1 MGSTLF
7 VLPEILESMIANLFI
22 RFQRKLLRLSVGLI
36 TVLLILAIFELS
48 PPRTAVAQ
56 GHTNLVLAFYYAWYD
71 PGSFGP
77 GKTPYQP
84 PSPYLSADAGVIQQ
98 HVSQAQSAGINGF
111 VQSWYG
117 PAPQQT
123 ESNFQ
128 TLLNI
133 ASGSG
138 FKAAVD
144 FESASPYFAN
154 NGDRIAALNHLLS
167 THANHPAYLRVDGR
181 PVVFFWANW
190 ILGVGEWAAIREQV
204 DPGHNSIWIAEGG
217 SPEYLSV
224 FDGLHL
230 YNIAWSNS
238 PAGTAATWAA
248 ITREASNTYG
258 SYKYWVATAMP
269 GFNDSLL
276 GRGESTIVRDRG
288 GGSFYQAS
296 FGGAAV
302 SSPDMLIINSFN
314 EWAEGSNIEPSLEF
328 GNQYLDLT
336 SQFSAGYRSGS
347 IAPVAVQPAAT
358 AGPSPTPSITPTTG
372 PTPTPT
378 NTPLPTETPSPV
390 ASPTPLADGSI
401 VYEAIPGDSFLA
413 IADRFGVDV
422 ITIYELN
429 GLTAD
434 SLLTVGQRLILG
446 YGTKSDN
453 EQIDPVYPGTTIRD
467 DGSAVYR
474 VKDGDTPIGIAGRYG
489 LSLEELY
496 EMNSNFSPDSILR
509 IDQEIIVGR
518 IPIPEEIGGSTDMPT
533 ATVIITATSTPEV
546 VSEPSPIPSEP
557 SPSATPTTQA
567 SPTVSSVDADESQPS
582 LGGNMPILLL
592 FIGVV
597 VLLAAIGGGLLYL
610 GRK

>member
-1 MGSTLF
+1 
-7 VLPEILESMIANLFI
+7 MIDNMFS
-22 RFQRKLLRLSVGLI
+22 RCQRIVLRLTIGLF
-36 TVLLILAIFELS
+36 TLLLLLAVLELS
-48 PPRTAVAQ
+48 PPGTALAQ
-56 GHTNLVLAFYYAWYD
+56 GHTNLVLAFYYAWYE

-84 PSPYLSADAGVIQQ
+84 PSPYLSADAGVIQR

-128 TLLNI
+128 TLLNV
-133 ASGSG
+133 SGGSG

-154 NGDRIAALNHLLS
+154 NSDRIAALNHLLG

-181 PVVFFWANW
+181 PVIFFWANW
-190 ILGVGEWAAIREQV
+190 ILGVGDWAAIREQV

-217 SPEYLSV
+217 SPEYLAV

-230 YNIAWSNS
+230 YNIAWSNG

-248 ITREASNTYG
+248 RTREASNTYG

-276 GRGESTIVRDRG
+276 GRGDSTVIRDRG
-288 GGSFYQAS
+288 GGSYYQAS
-296 FGGAAV
+296 FGGAAA

-314 EWAEGSNIEPSLEF
+314 EWAEGSNIEPSVEF

-336 SQFSAGYRSGS
+336 SQLSAGFRSGS
-347 IAPVAVQPAAT
+347 LPPVVIQPAAT
-358 AGPSPTPSITPTTG
+358 AGPSLTPSVTPTSG
-372 PTPTPT
+372 PSPTPT
-378 NTPLPTETPSPV
+378 NTPLPTKTPTPI
-390 ASPTPLADGSI
+390 ASPTPLTDGSI

-413 IADRFGVDV
+413 IADRFGLDV
-422 ITIYELN
+422 NSIYELN
-429 GLTAD
+429 GLSAE
-434 SLLTVGQRLILG
+434 SLLTIGQRLIIG
-446 YGTKSDN
+446 YGAKVEGGTSDR
-453 EQIDPVYPGTTIRD
+453 VYPGATIRD

-474 VKDGDTPIGIAGRYG
+474 VKEGDTPIGIASLYG
-489 LSLEELY
+489 LSLDELY
-496 EMNSNFSPDSILR
+496 EMNSDFSADSILR
-509 IDQEIIVGR
+509 IDQELIVGR
-518 IPIPEEIGGSTDMPT
+518 IPIPKEVGGSTDMPT
-533 ATVIITATSTPEV
+533 ATAVAPATITPEPTT
-546 VSEPSPIPSEP
+546 EPSPPPPDP
-557 SPSATPTTQA
+557 SPSATPTIGATVTVDPAASADTQT
-567 SPTVSSVDADESQPS
+567 SIT
-582 LGGNMPILLL
+582 GNTTILLL

-597 VLLAAIGGGLLYL
+597 LLLAAVGGILLYL
-610 GRK
+610 GRNK

>member
-1 MGSTLF
+1 
-7 VLPEILESMIANLFI
+7 MIDNMFS
-22 RFQRKLLRLSVGLI
+22 RCQRIVLRLTIGLF
-36 TVLLILAIFELS
+36 TLLLLLAVLELS
-48 PPRTAVAQ
+48 PPGTALAQ
-56 GHTNLVLAFYYAWYD
+56 GHTNLVLAFYYAWYE

-84 PSPYLSADAGVIQQ
+84 PSPYLSADAGVIQR

-128 TLLNI
+128 TLLNV
-133 ASGSG
+133 SGGSG

-154 NGDRIAALNHLLS
+154 NSDRIAALNHLLG

-181 PVVFFWANW
+181 PVIFFWANW
-190 ILGVGEWAAIREQV
+190 ILGVGDWAAIREQV

-217 SPEYLSV
+217 SPEYLAV

-230 YNIAWSNS
+230 YNIAWSNG

-248 ITREASNTYG
+248 RTREASNTYG

-276 GRGESTIVRDRG
+276 GRGDSTVVRDRG
-288 GGSFYQAS
+288 GGSYYQAS
-296 FGGAAV
+296 FGGAAA

-314 EWAEGSNIEPSLEF
+314 EWAEGSNIEPSVEF

-336 SQFSAGYRSGS
+336 SQLSAGFRSGS
-347 IAPVAVQPAAT
+347 LPPVVIQPAAT
-358 AGPSPTPSITPTTG
+358 AGPSLTPSVTPTSG
-372 PTPTPT
+372 PSPTPT
-378 NTPLPTETPSPV
+378 NTPLPTKTPTPI
-390 ASPTPLADGSI
+390 ASPTPLTDGSI

-413 IADRFGVDV
+413 IADRFGLDV
-422 ITIYELN
+422 NSIYELN
-429 GLTAD
+429 GLSAE
-434 SLLTVGQRLILG
+434 SLLTIGQRLIIG
-446 YGTKSDN
+446 YGAKVEGGTSDR
-453 EQIDPVYPGTTIRD
+453 VYPGATIRD

-474 VKDGDTPIGIAGRYG
+474 VKEGDTPIGIASLYG
-489 LSLEELY
+489 LSLDELY
-496 EMNSNFSPDSILR
+496 EMNSDFSADSILR
-509 IDQEIIVGR
+509 IDQELIVGR
-518 IPIPEEIGGSTDMPT
+518 IPIPKEVGGSTDMPT
-533 ATVIITATSTPEV
+533 ATAVAPATITPEPTT
-546 VSEPSPIPSEP
+546 EPSPPPPDP
-557 SPSATPTTQA
+557 SPSATPTIGATVTVDPAASADTQT
-567 SPTVSSVDADESQPS
+567 SIT
-582 LGGNMPILLL
+582 GNTTILLL

-597 VLLAAIGGGLLYL
+597 LLLAAVGGILLYL
-610 GRK
+610 GRNK

>member
-1 MGSTLF
+1 
-7 VLPEILESMIANLFI
+7 MIDNMFS
-22 RFQRKLLRLSVGLI
+22 RCQRIVLRLTIGLF
-36 TVLLILAIFELS
+36 TLLLLLAVLELS
-48 PPRTAVAQ
+48 PPGTALAQ
-56 GHTNLVLAFYYAWYD
+56 GHTNLVLAFYYAWYE

-84 PSPYLSADAGVIQQ
+84 PSPYLSADAGVIQR

-128 TLLNI
+128 TLLNV
-133 ASGSG
+133 SGGSG

-154 NGDRIAALNHLLS
+154 NSDRIAALNHLLG

-181 PVVFFWANW
+181 PVIFFWANW
-190 ILGVGEWAAIREQV
+190 ILGVGDWAAIREQV

-217 SPEYLSV
+217 SPEYLAV

-230 YNIAWSNS
+230 YNIAWSNG

-248 ITREASNTYG
+248 RTREASNTYG

-276 GRGESTIVRDRG
+276 GRGDSTVIRDRG
-288 GGSFYQAS
+288 GGSYYQAS
-296 FGGAAV
+296 FGGAAA

-314 EWAEGSNIEPSLEF
+314 EWAEGSNIEPSVEF

-336 SQFSAGYRSGS
+336 SQLSAGFRSGS
-347 IAPVAVQPAAT
+347 LPPVVIQPAAT
-358 AGPSPTPSITPTTG
+358 AGPSLTPSVTPTSG
-372 PTPTPT
+372 PSPTPT
-378 NTPLPTETPSPV
+378 NTPLPTKTPTPI
-390 ASPTPLADGSI
+390 ASPTPLTDGSI

-413 IADRFGVDV
+413 IADRFGLDV
-422 ITIYELN
+422 NSIYELN
-429 GLTAD
+429 GLSAE
-434 SLLTVGQRLILG
+434 SLLTIGQRLIIG
-446 YGTKSDN
+446 YGAKVEGGTSDR
-453 EQIDPVYPGTTIRD
+453 VYPGATIRD

-474 VKDGDTPIGIAGRYG
+474 VKEGDTPIGIASLYG
-489 LSLEELY
+489 LSLDELY
-496 EMNSNFSPDSILR
+496 EMNSDFSADSILR
-509 IDQEIIVGR
+509 IDQELIVGR
-518 IPIPEEIGGSTDMPT
+518 IPIPKEVGGSTDMPT
-533 ATVIITATSTPEV
+533 ATAVAPATSTPEPTT
-546 VSEPSPIPSEP
+546 EPSPPP
-557 SPSATPTTQA
+557 PDPFPSATPTIGATVTVDPAASADTQT
-567 SPTVSSVDADESQPS
+567 SIT
-582 LGGNMPILLL
+582 GNTTILLL

-597 VLLAAIGGGLLYL
+597 LLLAAVGGILLYL
-610 GRK
+610 GRNK

>member
-1 MGSTLF
+1 MTIGLFTLLLLLA
-7 VLPEILESMIANLFI
+7 VL
-22 RFQRKLLRLSVGLI
+22 
-36 TVLLILAIFELS
+36 ELS
-48 PPRTAVAQ
+48 PPGTALAQ
-56 GHTNLVLAFYYAWYD
+56 GHTNLVLAFYYAWYE

-84 PSPYLSADAGVIQQ
+84 PSPYLSADAGVIQR

-128 TLLNI
+128 TLLNV
-133 ASGSG
+133 SGGSG

-154 NGDRIAALNHLLS
+154 NSDRIAALNHLLG

-181 PVVFFWANW
+181 PVIFFWANW
-190 ILGVGEWAAIREQV
+190 ILGVGDWAAIREQV

-217 SPEYLSV
+217 SPEYLAV

-230 YNIAWSNS
+230 YNIAWSNG

-248 ITREASNTYG
+248 RTREASNTYG

-276 GRGESTIVRDRG
+276 GRGDSTVVRDRG
-288 GGSFYQAS
+288 GGSYYQAS
-296 FGGAAV
+296 FGGAAA

-314 EWAEGSNIEPSLEF
+314 EWAEGSNIEPSVEF

-336 SQFSAGYRSGS
+336 SQLSAGFRSGS
-347 IAPVAVQPAAT
+347 LPPVVIQPAAT
-358 AGPSPTPSITPTTG
+358 AGPSLTPSVTPTSG
-372 PTPTPT
+372 PSPTPT
-378 NTPLPTETPSPV
+378 NTPLPTKTPTPI
-390 ASPTPLADGSI
+390 ASPTPLTDGSI

-413 IADRFGVDV
+413 IADRFGLDV
-422 ITIYELN
+422 NSIYELN
-429 GLTAD
+429 GLSAE
-434 SLLTVGQRLILG
+434 SLLTIGQRLIIG
-446 YGTKSDN
+446 YGAKVEGGTSDR
-453 EQIDPVYPGTTIRD
+453 VYPGATIRD

-474 VKDGDTPIGIAGRYG
+474 VKEGDTPIGIASLYG
-489 LSLEELY
+489 LSLDELY
-496 EMNSNFSPDSILR
+496 EMNSDFSADSILR
-509 IDQEIIVGR
+509 IDQELIVGR
-518 IPIPEEIGGSTDMPT
+518 IPIPKEVGGSTDMPT
-533 ATVIITATSTPEV
+533 ATAVAPATITPEPTT
-546 VSEPSPIPSEP
+546 EPSPPPPDP
-557 SPSATPTTQA
+557 SPSATPTIGATVTVDPAASADTQT
-567 SPTVSSVDADESQPS
+567 SIT
-582 LGGNMPILLL
+582 GNTTILLL

-597 VLLAAIGGGLLYL
+597 LLLAAVGGILLYL
-610 GRK
+610 GRNK

>member
-1 MGSTLF
+1 MITDLYSRCQRT
-7 VLPEILESMIANLFI
+7 ILRAI
-22 RFQRKLLRLSVGLI
+22 VGLI

-48 PPRTAVAQ
+48 PPRTALAQ

-84 PSPYLSADAGVIQQ
+84 ASPYLSADAGVIQQ

-144 FESASPYFAN
+144 FESASPFFAN

-190 ILGVGEWAAIREQV
+190 ILSVGEWAAIREQV

-217 SPEYLSV
+217 SPEYLAV

-248 ITREASNTYG
+248 RTREASNTHG
-258 SYKYWVATAMP
+258 GYKYWVATAMP

-296 FGGAAV
+296 FGGAAA

-314 EWAEGSNIEPSLEF
+314 EWAEGSNIEASLEF

-336 SQFSAGYRSGS
+336 SQLSAGYRSGS

-358 AGPSPTPSITPTTG
+358 EGPSPTPSVTPTTG
-372 PTPTPT
+372 PSPTPT
-378 NTPLPTETPSPV
+378 NTPLPTNTPTPV

-413 IADRFGVDV
+413 IANRFSVDV
-422 ITIYELN
+422 TTIYELN

-434 SLLTVGQRLILG
+434 SLLTIGQRLILG
-446 YGTKSDN
+446 YGTRSDD
-453 EQIDPVYPGTTIRD
+453 EQVDPVFPGTSIRD

-474 VKDGDTPIGIAGRYG
+474 VKDGDTPIGIASQYG

-496 EMNSNFSPDSILR
+496 ELNSDFSADSILR
-509 IDQEIIVGR
+509 IDQEVIVGR
-518 IPIPEEIGGSTDMPT
+518 IPIPEEVGGSTDMPT
-533 ATVIITATSTPEV
+533 ATVIIPATFTPEAT
-546 VSEPSPIPSEP
+546 SEPSPRPSEP
-557 SPSATPTTQA
+557 SPSATPTTRA
-567 SPTVSSVDADESQPS
+567 TPAVSSEEANGAESS
-582 LGGNMPILLL
+582 LGSNLPILLV
-592 FIGVV
+592 FIGIV